1 VIGNAE
7 NQPRRGTVSALG
19 YRVYGLGAVALGLV
33 GLAFGDFASVWQPVP
48 AGLPSRTEIAYAVA
62 VLFLLAGLAINWRGT
77 AKAGAALLTVLYI
90 VCVVL
95 LHLPRIVGHP
105 GVFVTWSGAAEQ
117 LALVAAGLILL
128 AGTGRAR
135 STGLARIGQTLFGIC
150 LLVFGAAH
158 FVYLAETAAMVPAN
172 LPPGQRAWAV
182 ATGIAHIAAGLAIL
196 SGILARPAAVLATV
210 MFAAFSL
217 LVHIPALIADPRS
230 HLLWAANA
238 INLALI
244 GAAWVVADNVGN
256 RRRR

>member
-1 VIGNAE
+1 MSG
-7 NQPRRGTVSALG
+7 LG
-19 YRVYGLGAVALGLV
+19 YRVYGLGAIALGLV

-48 AGLPSRTEIAYAVA
+48 AGLPGRTEIAYAVA
-62 VLFLLAGLAINWRGT
+62 ALFLFAGLAASWRGT
-77 AKAGAALLTVLYI
+77 AKAGAALLATLFTL
-90 VCVVL
+90 CVVL
-95 LHLPRIVGHP
+95 LHVPRIVAHP

-117 LALVAAGLILL
+117 LALVAAGLMLL

-135 STGLARIGQTLFGIC
+135 SAGLSRIGQTLFGIC

-158 FVYLAETAAMVPAN
+158 FVYLAETAAMVPKY

-196 SGILARPAAVLATV
+196 SGILARLAAVLATV

-217 LVHIPALIADPRS
+217 LVHIPALIADPHS

-244 GAAWVVADNVGN
+244 GAAWVVADGVGD

>member
-1 VIGNAE
+1 M
-7 NQPRRGTVSALG
+7 SALG

-48 AGLPSRTEIAYAVA
+48 AGLPGRTAMAYAVA
-62 VLFLLAGLAINWRGT
+62 ALFLAAGLAVNWRGT
-77 AKAGAALLTVLYI
+77 VKAGAALLTILFTL
-90 VCVVL
+90 CAVL

-117 LALVAAGLILL
+117 LALVAAGLMLL
-128 AGTGRAR
+128 AGTGRGR
-135 STGLARIGQTLFGIC
+135 SAGLSRIGQTLFGIC

-158 FVYLAETAAMVPAN
+158 FVYLTETAAMVPKY
-172 LPPGQRAWAV
+172 LPPGQRAWAA

-196 SGILARPAAVLATV
+196 SGILARAAAVLVTA

-217 LVHIPALIADPRS
+217 LVHIPAQIADPRS
-230 HLLWAANA
+230 HLMWAANA
-238 INLALI
+238 VNLALV
-244 GAAWVVADNVGN
+244 GAAWVVADSVGN